1 MINEEKSV
9 SNIIEEEE
17 MATMQDFYYVIKMF
31 PEEENDEDFRS
42 AVKSQKYIKIVL
54 ASTD

>member
-1 MINEEKSV
+1 MINDEKSV
-9 SNIIEEEE
+9 STMNEAEE
-17 MATMQDFYYVIKMF
+17 MMTLQDLYDVIKMF

-42 AVKSQKYIKIVL
+42 AVNSQKYIKIVL